1 MNNTDFRKATFNLP
15 TKDLK
20 ALKELAE
27 TNHTTVTSL
36 LRKAIGTE
44 LYLSKLE
51 KKGGKVLI
59 EHKDGSVQEIIRSFG

>member
-51 KKGGKVLI
+51 KKGVK
-59 EHKDGSVQEIIRSFG
+59 F